1 MLEKMKM
8 LLDSVSAAG
17 RQSVSMQRKL
27 MLYLLCLVLA
37 AFVFLLM
44 LLTFTGMLSS
54 ADGAVENGLQM
65 CTTRRVIFT
74 NVWKA

>member
-1 MLEKMKM
+1 M

-65 CTTRRVIFT
+65 
-74 NVWKA
+74 

>member
-1 MLEKMKM
+1 M

-44 LLTFTGMLSS
+44 LLPSGEASVFTVAS
-54 ADGAVENGLQM
+54 
-65 CTTRRVIFT
+65 R
-74 NVWKA
+74 KK